1 MFNVLPATLNRRA
14 SRTLSPW
21 GLRHRAWTDVV
32 RYPCS
37 TMDSYAL
44 KEMDDARAE
53 RYPAETSA
61 DTLIRNPWHDA
72 PHQHRRPLTLSLSV
86 PIP

>member
-1 MFNVLPATLNRRA
+1 
-14 SRTLSPW
+14 
-21 GLRHRAWTDVV
+21 
-32 RYPCS
+32 
-37 TMDSYAL
+37 MDSYAL